1 MHEWR
6 LFDLSKIHD
15 NSLRQRHPLKIAFT
29 DRIPSI
35 TLQQIKGDQVR
46 SVFICHYSQ
55 IQILESTLGRPR
67 YFYKFSWNRRA
78 KKFQMKPPRSEISA
92 FDAANDVNLPL
103 ITLVACPL
111 ILLEILR
118 A

>member
-1 MHEWR
+1 M
-6 LFDLSKIHD
+6 
-15 NSLRQRHPLKIAFT
+15 RQRHPLKIAFT
-29 DRIPSI
+29 DRITSI
-35 TLQQIKGDQVR
+35 TLQQINGDQVR
-46 SVFICHYSQ
+46 TVLISHHNQ
-55 IQILESTLGRPR
+55 IRILESTLGRPR